1 MTRQFLSRSF
11 VVTCTL
17 LAGTTL
23 NASKLCHAAEKE
35 PFAPFSDPDNRGGWA
50 FDEAVSDEFEGTKL
64 DRKKWWVEGTNGTFR
79 KWSGRQPSQFS
90 PDNVRVED
98 GKLKITARWQP
109 NYNFL
114 DKPDKNGQNYEN
126 ITTGAVI
133 NNTMFRYGYLEA
145 KVKPGLAS
153 VTGAFWLT
161 GGKAELDIFEL
172 MGAPK
177 QAHKQS
183 KRKVWRINI
192 IDWKSRVQTP
202 VWKTY
207 NDLDWEVGEAF
218 HVYGCEWA
226 PDHVAFF
233 GDGKLINQ
241 VTREELG
248 QKWILQS
255 DMMLWFDSEVF
266 AWNGL
271 PEKEDL
277 PVDYEIEYVRVWHK
291 KQP

>member
-1 MTRQFLSRSF
+1 MDFGIASPVFLPRASF
-11 VVTCTL
+11 
-17 LAGTTL
+17 
-23 NASKLCHAAEKE
+23 
-35 PFAPFSDPDNRGGWA
+35 
-50 FDEAVSDEFEGTKL
+50 TKL
-64 DRKKWWVEGTNGTFR
+64 ISFASNRAVQLLPTLT
-79 KWSGRQPSQFS
+79 
-90 PDNVRVED
+90 VRMIM
-98 GKLKITARWQP
+98 ITARWQP
-109 NYNFL
+109 DYNFL

-177 QAHKQS
+177 QSHKQS

-233 GDGKLINQ
+233 GDGKLIM
-241 VTREELG
+241 
-248 QKWILQS
+248 I
-255 DMMLWFDSEVF
+255 DC
-266 AWNGL
+266 
-271 PEKEDL
+271 
-277 PVDYEIEYVRVWHK
+277 
-291 KQP
+291 